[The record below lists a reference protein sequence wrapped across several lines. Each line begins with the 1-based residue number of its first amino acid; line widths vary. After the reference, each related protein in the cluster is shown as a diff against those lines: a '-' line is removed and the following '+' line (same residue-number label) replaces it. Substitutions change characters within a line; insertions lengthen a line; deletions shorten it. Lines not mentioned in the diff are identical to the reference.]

1 MHHNHSLAE
10 ISDLK
15 KHGHTTVAFYSKQH
29 TLYLLMAYIL
39 CLACIIY
46 SIMDPDTHVTLVL
59 FLLVH
64 SSVYNAAVIM

>member
-1 MHHNHSLAE
+1 M
-10 ISDLK
+10 
-15 KHGHTTVAFYSKQH
+15 AFYSKQH
-29 TLYLLMAYIL
+29 TVYLLMAYIL

-46 SIMDPDTHVTLVL
+46 SIMDPNTHVTLVL